1 MIKNCTKHLENRGR
15 KSVQN
20 VRKNVRYVH
29 KINNSVRA
37 FIMFIVNSSDNEI
50 T

>member
-20 VRKNVRYVH
+20 VRKNVH

-37 FIMFIVNSSDNEI
+37 FILFIVNSSDNEI